1 MPNYLVDLSDTAPL
15 GQGAEH
21 LVFQHPDRPDQLI
34 KVMKPSS
41 KIHRIRRPAV
51 RRFGALRI
59 WHREMS
65 EYLAAMAHGGHCDRL
80 ARQFGLCETTRGL
93 GIISERIE
101 APDGSLAP
109 TLSKYL
115 ALIDKDPKI
124 LQALHADADA
134 LFDDL
139 RQFRVDWED
148 VTTDNV
154 VVTGGDTP
162 RMVIIDGLGTPTL
175 IPLTHLS
182 DRLFL
187 HSNRRRLALLHRLL
201 PRTAAAA

>member
-1 MPNYLVDLSDTAPL
+1 MPNYLIDLSEAIPL
-15 GQGAEH
+15 SQGAEH

-41 KIHRIRRPAV
+41 KTHRIRRPAV

-109 TLSKYL
+109 TLHKYV
-115 ALIDKDPKI
+115 ASIDKDPTI

-139 RQFRVDWED
+139 RRYRVDWED
-148 VTTDNV
+148 VTGDNV
-154 VVTGGDTP
+154 VVTGGSTP
-162 RMVIIDGLGTPTL
+162 RMVIIDGLGSPTL

-182 DRLFL
+182 DWLFL
-187 HSNRRRLALLHRLL
+187 RSSRTRQALLHKFI
-201 PRTAAAA
+201 PGTAAA